1 MSSPFGAGS
10 FGKAFDLSSLK
21 KPTEETVTSNE
32 NIEVGI
38 EATVE
43 NLPRDLMPLSN
54 TKPVIIVCW
63 STRFPESR
71 TVLQSMA
78 KLNQEDNGAW
88 QLAKVEIEKQP
99 QVAQALQT
107 RVVPYAV
114 AIVKEQV
121 MPLFENAYPESQLR
135 MVIDKV
141 LSIGAEQG
149 MGSAPEERTEPEE
162 GEAMVALQ
170 SGNLDG
176 AIGAYEK
183 LVARKP
189 NDAMAKSGLAQMQL
203 LKRTQQLNP
212 ADVIAKANAYPLDV
226 QAQIQCSDIEVAN
239 GQIDSA
245 FARLLNCVRNLTA
258 TERDNAKAH
267 LLTLFS
273 LVDPADPR
281 LIQARKDLAS
291 ALF

>member
-1 MSSPFGAGS
+1 MTTPPFGR
-10 FGKAFDLSSLK
+10 AFDLSSLK
-21 KPTEETVTSNE
+21 KPATQQVPM
-32 NIEVGI
+32 VGI
-38 EATVE
+38 EATAE

-54 TKPVIIVCW
+54 TKPVVILCW
-63 STRFPESR
+63 SERFPESKE
-71 TVLQSMA
+71 TLSLLS
-78 KLNQEDNGAW
+78 KLNQDDKESW
-88 QLAKVEIEKQP
+88 QLATVEIEKQP

-121 MPLFENAYPESQLR
+121 MPLFENQYPESQLR

-141 LSIGAEQG
+141 LSLAAEQG
-149 MGSAPEERTEPEE
+149 IGDAPIERTEPEE
-162 GEAMVALQ
+162 DEALAALQ
-170 SGNLDG
+170 AGDLDK
-176 AIGAYEK
+176 AIASYEK

-203 LKRTQQLNP
+203 LKRTQSLNP
-212 ADVIAKANAYPLDV
+212 QEIITKADSNPLDV
-226 QAQIQCSDIEVAN
+226 TLQINCADLDIAN
-239 GQIDSA
+239 GKLDEA
-245 FARLLNCVRNLTA
+245 FARLLNCVRSLKDD
-258 TERDNAKAH
+258 EQKRAKEH
-267 LLTLFS
+267 LINLFS

>member
-1 MSSPFGAGS
+1 MTTPPFGR
-10 FGKAFDLSSLK
+10 AFDLSSLK
-21 KPTEETVTSNE
+21 KPATQQVPLA
-32 NIEVGI
+32 GI
-38 EATVE
+38 EATAE

-54 TKPVIIVCW
+54 TKPVVILCW
-63 STRFPESR
+63 SERFPESKE
-71 TVLQSMA
+71 TLSLLS
-78 KLNQEDNGAW
+78 KLNQDDKESW
-88 QLAKVEIEKQP
+88 QLATVEIEKQP

-121 MPLFENAYPESQLR
+121 MPLFENQYPESQMR

-141 LSIGAEQG
+141 LSLAAEQG
-149 MGSAPEERTEPEE
+149 IGDAPIERTEPEE
-162 GEAMVALQ
+162 DEALAALQ
-170 SGNLDG
+170 AGDLDK
-176 AIGAYEK
+176 AIASYEK

-203 LKRTQQLNP
+203 LKRTQSLNP
-212 ADVIAKANAYPLDV
+212 QEIITKADSNPLDV
-226 QAQIQCSDIEVAN
+226 TLQINCADLDIAN
-239 GQIDSA
+239 GKLDEA
-245 FARLLNCVRNLTA
+245 FARLLICVRSLKDD
-258 TERDNAKAH
+258 EQKRAKEH
-267 LLTLFS
+267 LINLFS

>member
-1 MSSPFGAGS
+1 MTTPPFGR
-10 FGKAFDLSSLK
+10 AFDLSSLK
-21 KPTEETVTSNE
+21 KPATQQVPLA
-32 NIEVGI
+32 GI
-38 EATVE
+38 EATAE

-54 TKPVIIVCW
+54 TKPVVIVCW
-63 STRFPESR
+63 SERFPESKE
-71 TVLQSMA
+71 TLALLS
-78 KLNQEDNGAW
+78 KLNQEDKESW
-88 QLAKVEIEKQP
+88 QLATVEIEKQP

-121 MPLFENAYPESQLR
+121 MPLFENPYPESQLR

-141 LSIGAEQG
+141 LSLAAEQG
-149 MGSAPEERTEPEE
+149 IGDAPIERTEPEE
-162 GEAMVALQ
+162 DEALAALQ
-170 SGNLDG
+170 AGDLDK
-176 AIGAYEK
+176 AIASYEK

-203 LKRTQQLNP
+203 LKRTQSLNP
-212 ADVIAKANAYPLDV
+212 QEIISKANANPLDV
-226 QAQIQCSDIEVAN
+226 ALQINCADIEIAN
-239 GQIDSA
+239 GKLDEA
-245 FARLLNCVRNLTA
+245 FGRLLNCVRALKD
-258 TERDNAKAH
+258 EEQKRAKEH
-267 LLTLFS
+267 LINLFS